1 MTIER
6 NLRDAARMCQAT
18 YTITAQCEDMARAR
32 AWLWAS
38 DLGQPET
45 RMQAWVTMRDIVE
58 QSREEWTR

>member
-18 YTITAQCEDMARAR
+18 YIITAQCEDMARAR
-32 AWLWAS
+32 AWLWAF